1 MAEIS
6 YREALNQAL
15 REEMDRD
22 ERVFIM
28 GEEVG
33 YFGGAFKV
41 TDGLLAVYGEKRVRD
56 TPISELT
63 IVGSG
68 IGAAMGGLR
77 PIVELMTVNFGLLA
91 LDQIVNH
98 AAKIRYMF
106 GGKAKV
112 PIVIRAPQG
121 AGHQLGAQ
129 HSQSLEAYFLH
140 CPGLRVVIPA
150 TPADAK
156 GLLRACLRQDL
167 ARSGLFVEGLGQ
179 MQGLP
184 ALIGSSR
191 RPWVI
196 FIVTSLLPAACLAV
210 YVYLAVMVQAAGEQ
224 RFIIQQSVVMLVSL
238 LLAGT
243 ALVAVL
249 SRTLRRVTNSLEHG
263 LRFLRQGQ
271 FDGRVPVLMDDE
283 MGELARGLNTAL
295 QGMQEREDIKD
306 SLRIASEIHEGLL
319 PRTLPVAYA
328 GVMVP
333 VALKPTK
340 PPTLDVALAL
350 PVA

>member
-1 MAEIS
+1 MAEIT

-15 REEMDRD
+15 REELDRD

-41 TDGLLAVYGEKRVRD
+41 TDGLLAVYGEKRIRD

-63 IVGSG
+63 IVGAG

-91 LDQIVNH
+91 IDQIVNN
-98 AAKIRYMF
+98 AAKIHYMF
-106 GGKAKV
+106 GGHAKV

-156 GLLRACLRQDL
+156 GLLKTAMRQDD
-167 ARSGLFVEGLGQ
+167 
-179 MQGLP
+179 P
-184 ALIGSSR
+184 
-191 RPWVI
+191 VI
-196 FIVTSLLPAACLAV
+196 FLEHESLYSMKGQVPEGEHLVPFGRANVMREGKDVTIISYSKCVFDALSAA
-210 YVYLAVMVQAAGEQ
+210 E
-224 RFIIQQSVVMLVSL
+224 
-238 LLAGT
+238 
-243 ALVAVL
+243 ALENEGIDAEVIDL
-249 SRTLRRVTNSLEHG
+249 RTLNPLDTTTLVESIKKTAKAMIVYEGWRTGGAGAEIASQLY
-263 LRFLRQGQ
+263 
-271 FDGRVPVLMDDE
+271 
-283 MGELARGLNTAL
+283 ELAFDYLDAPI
-295 QGMQEREDIKD
+295 ER
-306 SLRIASEIHEGLL
+306 
-319 PRTLPVAYA
+319 VATRD
-328 GVMVP
+328 VP
-333 VALKPTK
+333 IPYNRHLEA
-340 PPTLDVALAL
+340 AAL
-350 PVA
+350 PTAGDVVKAAEKLV

>member
-1 MAEIS
+1 MALMT

-15 REEMDRD
+15 REELERD

-68 IGAAMGGLR
+68 IGAAMGGLK
-77 PIVELMTVNFGLLA
+77 PIVELMTINFGLLA
-91 LDQIVNH
+91 IDQIVNN
-98 AAKIRYMF
+98 AAKMHYMF
-106 GGKAKV
+106 GGNAKV

-156 GLLRACLRQDL
+156 GLLKTCVRQEDPVIFL
-167 ARSGLFVEGLGQ
+167 EHESLYGVKGEVPDGDYLTPLGQ
-179 MQGLP
+179 
-184 ALIGSSR
+184 ANVI
-191 RPWVI
+191 RPGKD
-196 FIVTSLLPAACLAV
+196 VT
-210 YVYLAVMVQAAGEQ
+210 
-224 RFIIQQSVVMLVSL
+224 LVSYSKCVYDTI
-238 LLAGT
+238 AAAD
-243 ALVAVL
+243 ALENEGIDAEVIDL
-249 SRTLRRVTNSLEHG
+249 RTLNPLDIGTVVESTKKTGKVIIVYEGWRTGGAGAEIAAQIYEAAFDHLDAPVERV
-263 LRFLRQGQ
+263 
-271 FDGRVPVLMDDE
+271 
-283 MGELARGLNTAL
+283 A
-295 QGMQEREDIKD
+295 
-306 SLRIASEIHEGLL
+306 
-319 PRTLPVAYA
+319 
-328 GVMVP
+328 
-333 VALKPTK
+333 
-340 PPTLDVALAL
+340 TLDTPIPYNARLERAAL
-350 PVA
+350 PSAADIVKVAERLI